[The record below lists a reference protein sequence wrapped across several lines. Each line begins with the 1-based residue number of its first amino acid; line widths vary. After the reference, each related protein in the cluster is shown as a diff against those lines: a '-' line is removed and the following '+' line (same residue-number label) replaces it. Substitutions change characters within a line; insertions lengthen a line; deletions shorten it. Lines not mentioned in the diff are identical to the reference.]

1 MSATTHYDL
10 PHNIVLLASGRKR
23 FTLLP
28 PSAHDKLQLHPRWHG
43 SQRQAQVH
51 LPRVLSEL
59 NEEVVVVTLQSGDAL
74 YIPPL
79 WFHFVETLSSS
90 VSVNF
95 WTDSFF
101 LDSWVFLTDR
111 RRWSEH
117 LFGNFT
123 PARPLNVES
132 LLQTARAIMSM
143 LIESLE
149 MKGALNGVAKE
160 LLKQRYASD
169 DAASSA
175 WDIKVWDSSMKNFDP
190 LDAHKRRSTV
200 STSCRAHKERNG
212 ANFAALGTAALVEI
226 QEYANLLNTFDD
238 GVRVLLVHEWTD
250 EFSVWVLGDAA
261 SSNDLELGDSCVGVF
276 WESCLVE

>member
-10 PHNIVLLASGRKR
+10 PHNIILLASGRKR

-51 LPRVLSEL
+51 LPHVLSEV

-111 RRWSEH
+111 RRWSDRF
-117 LFGNFT
+117 FGNLKS
-123 PARPLNVES
+123 PLNVAS
-132 LLQTARAIMSM
+132 LLQTARAIISM

-149 MKGALNGVAKE
+149 MKGALDDVAIE

-175 WDIKVWDSSMKNFDP
+175 WDIKVWDSTMKTFDP
-190 LDAHKRRSTV
+190 LDAHKRRSAV
-200 STSCRAHKERNG
+200 STSCRAHKEPNG
-212 ANFAALGTAALVEI
+212 FNKLGTAALVEI

-238 GVRVLLVHEWTD
+238 GVRKLLLMEWVD

-261 SSNDLELGDSCVGVF
+261 SSNDLELGDACVGVF